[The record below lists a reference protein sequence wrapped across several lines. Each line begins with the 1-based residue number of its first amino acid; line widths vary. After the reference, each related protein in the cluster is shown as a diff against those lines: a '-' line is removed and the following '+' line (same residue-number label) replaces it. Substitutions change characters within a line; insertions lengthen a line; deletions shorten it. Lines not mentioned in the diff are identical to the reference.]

1 MADADEWEYAD
12 ESETV
17 GELTNGGPAVPP
29 NWADFLLAASH
40 VPHAFLCGMVNAIGH
55 VQGLLR
61 VQSVVL
67 DERKERTRFAKE
79 ATKALRDL

>member
-1 MADADEWEYAD
+1 MADADEWEYDD
-12 ESETV
+12 ETETV
-17 GELTNGGPAVPP
+17 EELTNGGPAVPP

-40 VPHAFLCGMVNAIGH
+40 IPRALMVGVVNSLDH

-67 DERKERTRFAKE
+67 DERKERTRFAQE
-79 ATKALRDL
+79 ATRALRGL